1 MLDAFI
7 RCGEAASFA
16 LLSYGAYLAFRHFDI
31 VRGRVAA
38 RLANDDIRFLRA
50 PALQEPATASAR
62 PPSRARA
69 LPGAAGDPP
78 AVAGSFLSREP
89 DDAGPKPATF

>member
-1 MLDAFI
+1 MLDVLI

-16 LLSYGAYLAFRHFDI
+16 LLSYGAYLVFRHFDI

-50 PALQEPATASAR
+50 PALQEPATAGAR
-62 PPSRARA
+62 PPSHARA
-69 LPGAAGDPP
+69 FPGAAGDES
-78 AVAGSFLSREP
+78 AVAGAFLSREP
-89 DDAGPKPATF
+89 DDAGPAPATF